1 MGSHKK
7 EWGENNQKKCQVDV
21 FLVWI
26 MVADLYLKNI
36 HRGQTFLD
44 HVMKDDRI
52 ISLILENNNAITK

>member
-1 MGSHKK
+1 
-7 EWGENNQKKCQVDV
+7 
-21 FLVWI
+21 

-52 ISLILENNNAITK
+52 ISLILDNSNAITK